1 MKSSIKSALILISP
15 LLVISFNSHASEVM
29 SAQFRTMAACLSGI
43 EKSSGQKLKV
53 VTDKPHEV
61 SGFLSNGKGFA
72 CQKKETGTKG
82 TYFEGWYMVD

>member
-1 MKSSIKSALILISP
+1 MKSPAILVASFLITT
-15 LLVISFNSHASEVM
+15 NTYASEVM

-43 EKSSGQKLKV
+43 KTSSGQQLKF

-61 SGFLSNGKGFA
+61 SGLLSNGKGFA
-72 CQKKETGTKG
+72 CQKKESGTKG

>member
-1 MKSSIKSALILISP
+1 MKSSAVSASIFLA
-15 LLVISFNSHASEVM
+15 SFFITANTYASEVM
-29 SAQFRTMAACLSGI
+29 GAQFRTMTACLSGI

-61 SGFLSNGKGFA
+61 SGLLSNGNGFG
-72 CQKKETGTKG
+72 CQKKESGTKG